1 MIQKPL
7 RRRVPNDL
15 IDVQKRSAI
24 FLNTPREKLVFPNVL
39 ISPTLPCP
47 LTSWTILESLLK
59 YKSNFG
65 HRVFSA
71 VCEPNKQLDQFGWDS
86 NSIIHRNGGG
96 QQWLHLRNVEV
107 WDGEERRKTIVSNR
121 PRIPQEVWR
130 VKKTAPRFVSICL
143 KLNEVE
149 ICPQRSRKSVF
160 AETHLK
166 DLKSLRL

>member
-1 MIQKPL
+1 MQKCTGTVGVLVDKPYDGQMPLPLTGHWSLHLVINIETRSAGIEFDKNKMIQKPL
-7 RRRVPNDL
+7 RRGIPNDL

-71 VCEPNKQLDQFGWDS
+71 VCEPNKQLDQFG
-86 NSIIHRNGGG
+86 
-96 QQWLHLRNVEV
+96 
-107 WDGEERRKTIVSNR
+107 
-121 PRIPQEVWR
+121 
-130 VKKTAPRFVSICL
+130 
-143 KLNEVE
+143 
-149 ICPQRSRKSVF
+149 
-160 AETHLK
+160 
-166 DLKSLRL
+166 